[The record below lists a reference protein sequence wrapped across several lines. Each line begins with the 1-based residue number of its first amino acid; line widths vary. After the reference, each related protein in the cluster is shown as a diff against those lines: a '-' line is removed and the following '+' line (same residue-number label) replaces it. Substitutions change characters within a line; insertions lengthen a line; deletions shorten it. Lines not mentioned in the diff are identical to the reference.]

1 VPHIHIEQVLQDL
14 NNWNKEKEAEYLVR
28 QAEKLRQAQT
38 ATEMAEARKR
48 EKQQALQRYEE
59 DKRKRRED
67 AKREAG
73 EYDWDSDAYV
83 DDTQPP

>member
-83 DDTQPP
+83 DDT